1 LIDRKCIR
9 GQNQVGL
16 IAGCR
21 ALLSVVLVFGLL
33 LAPLGMSVSA
43 DAFEHHSHSSMSHH
57 GDAGEKNQIDR
68 DHGFL
73 HCNSFS
79 CSPSFVAGSPSD
91 GALPVA
97 FSAARAPAGDDALLK
112 SLYLDSDPPVPRGG
126 FSKI

>member
-1 LIDRKCIR
+1 MTDCRESQ
-9 GQNQVGL
+9 GGV
-16 IAGCR
+16 IANCR
-21 ALLSVVLVFGLL
+21 TLLSVFLVFGLL

-43 DAFEHHSHSSMSHH
+43 EASGNHSHSSMSHH

-73 HCNSFS
+73 HCNNFS
-79 CSPSFVAGSPSD
+79 CSPSFVAGSQSD
-91 GALPVA
+91 GALLVA
-97 FSAARAPAGDDALLK
+97 FAVAEAPIGNDPRVK